1 MHSWHL
7 FKQMKNILLITFVII
22 TAIASA
28 QNVVQQAFEQSY
40 VNEKNSEYEKAI
52 NDLNKVYSDKSYE
65 INLRLGWLNY
75 QKGSFEK
82 SVNYYTKAI
91 AIYPY
96 SEEAKFGLILP
107 KIAIADWVAVVS
119 AYKQI
124 LIISPNNTTANYRL
138 GLIYYN
144 QGKFAQAYP
153 MFEKVVNLYPFDY
166 DGLLMYAWTLLQIG
180 KSNESRILFD
190 KVLLNNPKDES
201 ALEGIRILEKK

>member
-1 MHSWHL
+1 
-7 FKQMKNILLITFVII
+7 MKNILLITFVII